1 MTYYA
6 VIKIDT
12 LEVLHVG
19 TNSHAAAVVLRQGT
33 CHGRGATERAAIEE
47 ARHWA
52 MWFRARR
59 AA

>member
-6 VIKIDT
+6 VIMIDT

-19 TNSHAAAVVLRQGT
+19 TNSHAAAVVLRRGT
-33 CHGRGATERAAIEE
+33 CHGKGASEQAAIAE
-47 ARHWA
+47 ARKWA
-52 MWFRARR
+52 MWFRRK